1 MDHESTMLSVAFNG
15 ADNTGKTTQIGL
27 LARRIGPAAAPAGA
41 LHDHDS
47 RWTAIQ
53 GDMAGWWFGTGPI
66 EEVVDVLVTS
76 YLARSAA
83 PGVGSLRL
91 LDRGIPMLEASVAAT
106 VAVRE
111 NLAAPAAADRARA
124 LLEPWATDLRV
135 AEDAELSLYL
145 AFSEDI
151 GKNVARSLAHQAS
164 VTPPYDRY
172 QQILHERLHD
182 MHTKERRFKHTV
194 MIGDRSI
201 VEVQR
206 EIRRVLHPWHSAVPA
221 RALDG
226 VQIIALAGLSESGKS
241 TAGEYLRMR
250 HGHAR
255 LKLGWLLDTA
265 AAHAGIPDPYAVTED
280 VQAELI
286 VDALDRYLTAH
297 YYVKDVTIESLHSL
311 GSTAALRRLLGRQVT
326 VTYLDTPMAAR
337 RARSETG
344 ADDVVV
350 RDVVKEGRGADRIAG
365 IADRVIDNSGTRLG
379 LERCLDAMVLDR
391 HWPAR
396 HPEAQPVNMLG
407 LPISLE
413 SYLGKLLDRTTGGA
427 DPVVDLLAVTG
438 SGARGEFQS
447 GWSDLD
453 VFVVSDN
460 ARLDALAD
468 VLAELRADLEGVK
481 LGISVVTLAE
491 CRAGNVSVRLQ
502 HVLAQIGA
510 GAITPLWVRNGLRL
524 PAPDPA
530 AIVAATVMNGVQA
543 TFDIRRQI
551 LAGAGD
557 LRTLYKV
564 TGVSAKVQLEFRG
577 VPVSADED
585 ALTRLLGAHGHDTS
599 LARTA
604 RTDRDAAL
612 EAARIVLDL
621 WNDTMNGVEQ

>member
-1 MDHESTMLSVAFNG
+1 MNHESTTLSVAFNG

-27 LARRIGPAAAPAGA
+27 LARRIGPAAALAGA

-47 RWTAIQ
+47 RWTDIQ
-53 GDMAGWWFGTGPI
+53 GDMAGWWFETSRI
-66 EEVVDVLVTS
+66 EEFVDVLASS

-91 LDRGIPMLEASVAAT
+91 FDRGIPMLEASVAAT

-135 AEDAELSLYL
+135 AENAELSLYL
-145 AFSEDI
+145 AFSNEID
-151 GKNVARSLAHQAS
+151 KNVAHSLAHQAS

-172 QQILHERLHD
+172 QQALHERLHV
-182 MHTKERRFKHTV
+182 MATEEGRFSHTV
-194 MIGDRSI
+194 LIGGRSI

-206 EIRRVLHPWHSAVPA
+206 EIRRLLHPRHPAVPA

-241 TAGEYLRMR
+241 SAGEYLRMR

-255 LKLGWLLDTA
+255 LKIGWLLDTA
-265 AAHAGIPDPYAVTED
+265 AAHAGLADPYAVTEV

-297 YYVKDVTIESLHSL
+297 HYLTDVTIESLHSL
-311 GSTAALRRLLGRQVT
+311 ESTAELRRLLGRQVT

-350 RDVVKEGRGADRIAG
+350 RDLVKESRGADRIAG
-365 IADRVIDNSGTRLG
+365 IADEVIDNSGTRLG
-379 LERCLDAMVLDR
+379 LERRLDALFLDR

-396 HPEAQPVNMLG
+396 HPETQPVNMLG

-413 SYLGKLLDRTTGGA
+413 SYLHKLLDRTTGGA

-438 SGARGEFQS
+438 SAAKGRYRS

-453 VFVVSDN
+453 VLVVADN
-460 ARLDALAD
+460 ARLGPLAD
-468 VLAELRADLEGVK
+468 VLAELRPDLEGVK
-481 LGISVVTLAE
+481 LGVSVVTLAE
-491 CRAGNVSVRLQ
+491 CRTGNLSVRLQ

-557 LRTLYKV
+557 LHALYKV
-564 TGVSAKVQLEFRG
+564 TALSAKVQLEFRR

-585 ALTRLLGAHGHDTS
+585 ALTTLLGAHGHDTS

-604 RTDRDAAL
+604 RTDRAAAL
-612 EAARIVLDL
+612 EVARIVLDL
-621 WNDTMNGVEQ
+621 WDHTMKGVEQ

>member
-1 MDHESTMLSVAFNG
+1 MDHKSTKLSVAFNG

-53 GDMAGWWFGTGPI
+53 GDMAGWWFETGPI
-66 EEVVDVLVTS
+66 EEVVDVLATS

-124 LLEPWATDLRV
+124 LLEPWAADLRV
-135 AEDAELSLYL
+135 AENAELSLYL
-145 AFSEDI
+145 AFSKDI
-151 GKNVARSLAHQAS
+151 GENVARSLAHQAS

-172 QQILHERLHD
+172 QQALHERLHG
-182 MHTKERRFKHTV
+182 MAEEGRFSHTV
-194 MIGDRSI
+194 LIGDRSI

-206 EIRRVLHPWHSAVPA
+206 EIRRLLYPRHPAVPA

-255 LKLGWLLDTA
+255 LKIGWLLHTA
-265 AAHAGIPDPYAVTED
+265 AAHAGIPDPYAVTEV

-286 VDALDRYLTAH
+286 VDALDRYLAAH
-297 YYVKDVTIESLHSL
+297 YYVTDVTIESLHSL
-311 GSTAALRRLLGRQVT
+311 ESTAALRRLLGGQIT

-350 RDVVKEGRGADRIAG
+350 RDVVKESRGADKIAG

-379 LERCLDAMVLDR
+379 LERSLDAMVLDR

-413 SYLGKLLDRTTGGA
+413 SYLRKLLDRTTGGA

-438 SGARGEFQS
+438 SGARGTFES

-460 ARLDALAD
+460 ARLGALAH
-468 VLAELRADLEGVK
+468 VLAELRADLGGVK

-491 CRAGNVSVRLQ
+491 CRAGNLSVRLQ

-510 GAITPLWVRNGLRL
+510 GAVTPLWVRNGLRL

-604 RTDRDAAL
+604 RTDRA
-612 EAARIVLDL
+612 AARKLALIVLDL
-621 WNDTMNGVEQ
+621 WDDTMNGVEQ

>member
-1 MDHESTMLSVAFNG
+1 MDHKSTMLSVAFNG

-27 LARRIGPAAAPAGA
+27 LARRIGPAAASAGA

-47 RWTAIQ
+47 RWTGIRD
-53 GDMAGWWFGTGPI
+53 DMAGWWFETGRI
-66 EEVVDVLVTS
+66 EEVVDVLATS

-83 PGVGSLRL
+83 PGVESLRL
-91 LDRGIPMLEASVAAT
+91 LDRGIPMLEASIAAT

-135 AEDAELSLYL
+135 AENKELSLYL

-151 GKNVARSLAHQAS
+151 GKNVAHSLAHQAS

-172 QQILHERLHD
+172 QWALNERLKG
-182 MHTKERRFKHTV
+182 MVGEGRFEHV
-194 MIGDRSI
+194 VPIGGRSI
-201 VEVQR
+201 VQVQR
-206 EIRRVLHPWHSAVPA
+206 EIRRLLHPRHPAVPA

-241 TAGEYLRMR
+241 TAGEYLRTR

-265 AAHAGIPDPYAVTED
+265 AAHAGIPDPYAVTEVD
-280 VQAELI
+280 QAEMI

-297 YYVKDVTIESLHSL
+297 YYVTGVTIESLHSKK
-311 GSTAALRRLLGRQVT
+311 STDALRRMLGEQIT
-326 VTYLDTPMAAR
+326 VTYLHTPMADR

-350 RDVVKEGRGADRIAG
+350 RDVVKASRGADRIVD
-365 IADRVIDNSGTRLG
+365 IADRVIDNSGTRLH
-379 LERCLDAMVLDR
+379 LERCLDEMVLDR

-396 HPEAQPVNMLG
+396 QPETLPVNMLG
-407 LPISLE
+407 LPIGPE
-413 SYLGKLLDRTTGGA
+413 SYLHKLLDRTTGGA

-460 ARLDALAD
+460 ARLGALAD

-491 CRAGNVSVRLQ
+491 CRTGNVSVRLQ

-530 AIVAATVMNGVQA
+530 AIVAATVANGVQA

-557 LRTLYKV
+557 LHALYKV

-577 VPVSADED
+577 VPVSADVD

-604 RTDRDAAL
+604 RTDRAAAL
-612 EAARIVLDL
+612 EVARIVLDL
-621 WNDTMNGVEQ
+621 WDDTMKGLKQ